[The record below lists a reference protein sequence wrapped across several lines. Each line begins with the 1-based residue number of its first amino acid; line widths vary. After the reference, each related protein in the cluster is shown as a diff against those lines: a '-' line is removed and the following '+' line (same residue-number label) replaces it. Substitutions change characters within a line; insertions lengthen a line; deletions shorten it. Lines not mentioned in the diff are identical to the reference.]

1 MQKIAKFVKRCWR
14 VVVDSVRDERSKI
27 RYENDLRRFYFDN

>member
-1 MQKIAKFVKRCWR
+1 MSKFFKFLKDCWR
-14 VVVDSVRDERSKI
+14 VVVDSVRDERSKV